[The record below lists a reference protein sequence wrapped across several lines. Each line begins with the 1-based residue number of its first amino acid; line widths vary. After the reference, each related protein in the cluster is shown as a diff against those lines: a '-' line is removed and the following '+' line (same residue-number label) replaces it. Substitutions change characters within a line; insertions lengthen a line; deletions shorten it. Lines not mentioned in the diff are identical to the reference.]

1 MISALLIGMLV
12 LLLSGT
18 SIYVALGL
26 SSFVA
31 LQFFSDVQPMILIQK
46 FFGGIDKFA
55 LMSLP
60 FFILSANLMD
70 KGGLST
76 RILQLSKALVGHI
89 SGGVA
94 LTTQVAC
101 MFFGALS
108 GSAPATVVAIGK
120 TMYPAMISSGY
131 DKSFSAGL
139 LAQAGAI
146 ALIIP
151 PSITMIIFGA
161 TTGVSAGKLFMAG
174 AGAGFIYGTIVML
187 YIYVQSKVSKVRT
200 DSRASL
206 KVLIQAFV
214 DALGALMVPVIILGG
229 IYGGFFTPTE
239 SAAVSAV
246 YALFVGIYIYK
257 EITWKDF
264 YQICKES
271 AVASAQ
277 VLVLIAAAQ
286 ALGWLL
292 TIGQVPQYVT
302 THLLAGVTSKYLFL
316 LILNF
321 IMLIMGMFM
330 DATAAIIITM
340 PIVFPMSA
348 LLGIDPIHLGMVV
361 IANLA
366 IGQFT
371 PPFGLNIYVTAGI
384 ADMTMVEMMPGLIR
398 FIIVNIIALLVIT
411 YIPQVS
417 LFLPN
422 LLS

>member
-1 MISALLIGMLV
+1 MIAALLIGITV

-26 SSFVA
+26 SSFVSII
-31 LQFFSDVQPMILIQK
+31 FFSDVQPVILIQR

-70 KGGLST
+70 KGGLSS
-76 RILQLSKALVGHI
+76 RILKLSRALVGHI
-89 SGGVA
+89 SGGVG

-108 GSAPATVVAIGK
+108 GSAPATVMAIGK
-120 TMYPAMISSGY
+120 TMYPELINSGY
-131 DKSFSAGL
+131 KPSFASGL

-174 AGAGFIYGTIVML
+174 AGAGMVYGAIILL
-187 YIYVQSKVSKVRT
+187 YIYFHSRKVNIHT
-200 DSRASL
+200 DKKASL
-206 KVLIQAFV
+206 GELGSAFK
-214 DALGALMVPVIILGG
+214 DSIGALMVPVIILGG
-229 IYGGFFTPTE
+229 IYGGIFTPTE

-246 YALFVGIYIYK
+246 YALFIGIYLYK

-264 YQICKES
+264 YQICKDS
-271 AVASAQ
+271 AVTSAQ
-277 VLVLIAAAQ
+277 VLVLIASAG
-286 ALGWLL
+286 ALGWIL
-292 TIGQVPQYVT
+292 TIGQVPQIVT
-302 THLLAGVTSKYLFL
+302 TKFLAGVSSPIVFFM
-316 LILNF
+316 ILNV
-321 IMLIMGMFM
+321 ILLIMGMFM

-340 PIVFPMSA
+340 PIVFPMA
-348 LLGIDPIHLGMVV
+348 LGLGIDPIHLGMVV

-371 PPFGLNIYVTAGI
+371 PPFGLNIYVTSSI
-384 ADMTMVEMMPGLIR
+384 SKLSMVEMMPGLMK
-398 FIIVNIIALLVIT
+398 FLVVNIVALLLIT
-411 YIPQVS
+411 YVPAIS

-422 LLS
+422 LF